1 MFKRILVPV
10 DGTEATEQ
18 VVHAGIELARQL
30 QASITCFL
38 TEPALPSELTP
49 HGGFPAVED
58 AVEHAPEMLARAHQL
73 LRQFEDRA
81 RATGVACS
89 AVIEQGSRSDKAL
102 MAAAE
107 ACGCDLMLMVSTGRG
122 AFGEALFGSQ
132 TKAVLAGCKL
142 PMLLLLPQ

>member
-1 MFKRILVPV
+1 MLSSTHPRCWPGHINCCGSSKTVP
-10 DGTEATEQ
+10 
-18 VVHAGIELARQL
+18 
-30 QASITCFL
+30 
-38 TEPALPSELTP
+38 
-49 HGGFPAVED
+49 
-58 AVEHAPEMLARAHQL
+58 
-73 LRQFEDRA
+73 

-132 TKAVLAGCKL
+132 TKAVLAGCRL